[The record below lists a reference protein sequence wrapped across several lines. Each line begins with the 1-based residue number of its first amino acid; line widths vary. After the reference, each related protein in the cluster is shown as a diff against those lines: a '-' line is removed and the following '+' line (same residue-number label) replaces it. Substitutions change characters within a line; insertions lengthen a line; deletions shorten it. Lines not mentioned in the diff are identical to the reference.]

1 MTPCSVEPRTRKYV
15 KGYGY
20 LLFAINF
27 SDKYRKQLLDTGL
40 GALKTASKK
49 VVHKAAEGTC
59 EFTGSEIAD
68 KIVKA
73 KPAIDENSKNIEE
86 VIIPPEKREEILN
99 ALRQVF

>member
-1 MTPCSVEPRTRKYV
+1 MPCFIEPRTRKYV

-40 GALKTASKK
+40 DALKTASKK
-49 VVHKAAEGTC
+49 IVHKVAEGTC
-59 EFTGSEIAD
+59 EFIGNKIAD